1 MEVIRKELM
10 PGVYL
15 NCVRSDKFKSSYITL
30 SLLSQLQREA
40 ASMNALI
47 PFVLRRGTTAYP
59 DIEHL
64 NNRFDELYGTVI
76 EPLVRRSGEIQ
87 SVGFACIFPE
97 GRFLPQGENILGQSV
112 SLLCDVLLNPLTR
125 GGLLLP
131 AYVESERDKLID
143 LIRSR
148 VNNKRGYSITR
159 CIEEMCCYEDFSVG
173 KFGSENDCEEINYK
187 KLTRHYREM
196 LQTAP
201 VEIFYCGNDSAAA
214 VTAALKDSLCTMPR
228 GEINYDIGTDVRM
241 NSVEDE
247 PRVYEEQLDVT
258 QGKLVIGFRLG
269 ECMEEPDKAAVS
281 MFNTVYG
288 AGVTSKLFTNV
299 REKLQL
305 CYYASSMADIH
316 KGFLLAVSGIDFDKY
331 EQARDEILHQL
342 DEMRNGNIT
351 DDELAFARAGILSD
365 LKAMQD
371 APSALESFYIGNILD
386 GYDISPEEY
395 AELVRTVTREDV
407 IAIAN
412 SLECDMIYFLK
423 GEDGCEDET
432 PEAAEPLPEAEE

>member
-1 MEVIRKELM
+1 MEMTRKEII
-10 PGVYL
+10 PGVFL
-15 NCVRSDKFKSSYITL
+15 NHLHTNKFKTAIMSISMLT
-30 SLLSQLQREA
+30 QLEREN

-47 PFVLRRGTTAYP
+47 PFVLRRGTAHWG
-59 DIEHL
+59 DMEQL
-64 NNRFDELYGTVI
+64 SNRLDDLYGAVI
-76 EPLVRRSGEIQ
+76 EPLIRRIGEVQ
-87 SVGFACIFPE
+87 ATGFIVSFPE
-97 GRFLPQGENILGQSV
+97 AAYLPQGESV
-112 SLLCDVLLNPLTR
+112 TADVISLACEMLINPATR

-131 AYVESERDKLID
+131 AYVDSEKEKLADI
-143 LIRSR
+143 IRGRINEKTS
-148 VNNKRGYSITR
+148 YAIAR
-159 CIEEMCCYEDFSVG
+159 CIEEMFCYEDFSVG

-201 VEIFYCGNDSAAA
+201 VEIFYCGNDSAAV